1 MYVLLAEQFLLCLF
15 SLEGN
20 FQVQIPGAY
29 IWRGDLT
36 EGFLRYE
43 FAGRYVTFT
52 VVQRFSKILNIPLS
66 NIYTLKSFEKSPTN
80 LGSIW
85 RRSLGPPQ
93 EGRAV

>member
-52 VVQRFSKILNIPLS
+52 VFSKVFQNFKHP
-66 NIYTLKSFEKSPTN
+66 
-80 LGSIW
+80 
-85 RRSLGPPQ
+85 SL
-93 EGRAV
+93 